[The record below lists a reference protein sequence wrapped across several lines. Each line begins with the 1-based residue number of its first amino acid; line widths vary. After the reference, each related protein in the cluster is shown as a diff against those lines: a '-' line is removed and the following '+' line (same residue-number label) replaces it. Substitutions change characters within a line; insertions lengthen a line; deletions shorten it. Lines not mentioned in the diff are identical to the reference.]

1 MIRRFSPAKVNLH
14 LRVLRKR
21 EDGYHDLATLMQ
33 RIDLQDEMTFD
44 HRDGGIHLT
53 CPGHPEL
60 ENDDNLAVRA
70 ARALIRETSWRGG
83 FQIGLFKHIP
93 LAAGLGGGSSNAAS
107 TLVALNDLMGQ
118 PCSRE
123 ILMGIGARIGA
134 DVPFFIFEKTAW
146 AFGIG
151 DRLEAAPPLPPL
163 FFLLINPGF
172 ELSTKSVYE
181 GLNFTLTKEPIH
193 YSIPRFLNAREV
205 VKGLHNDL
213 EEVSVKRHPVIG
225 ELKTL
230 LLHSGAPGALMSG
243 SGPTVFGVF
252 EREEERNRT
261 GQVLEGAVTWP
272 LLAARSL

>member
-1 MIRRFSPAKVNLH
+1 
-14 LRVLRKR
+14 
-21 EDGYHDLATLMQ
+21 
-33 RIDLQDEMTFD
+33 
-44 HRDGGIHLT
+44 
-53 CPGHPEL
+53 
-60 ENDDNLAVRA
+60 
-70 ARALIRETSWRGG
+70 
-83 FQIGLFKHIP
+83 
-93 LAAGLGGGSSNAAS
+93 
-107 TLVALNDLMGQ
+107 
-118 PCSRE
+118 
-123 ILMGIGARIGA
+123 
-134 DVPFFIFEKTAW
+134 
-146 AFGIG
+146 
-151 DRLEAAPPLPPL
+151 
-163 FFLLINPGF
+163 
-172 ELSTKSVYE
+172 VYE